1 MQRLCPAAQVGATDA
16 DNFYP
21 VEISFSSNHT
31 FCDLAIDTVTHTSTS
46 NPIRYSSRR
55 VLATAEYSVC

>member
-1 MQRLCPAAQVGATDA
+1 VK
-16 DNFYP
+16 
-21 VEISFSSNHT
+21 ISFSSNHT